1 MQYNKSNGFE
11 HLIIR
16 ANSELPMNEVI
27 LQQGDTN
34 IMSVGDISVIAGQPK
49 SRKTFL
55 VAAICAA
62 FLSDDGYLGLKTNN
76 KGKLLL
82 IDTEQSKPFVLTVVQ
97 RIYKILN
104 WDINDPHDSEITV
117 LTMRELNANE
127 RLKTMHEAICLYK
140 PKLIMLDGFAD
151 LLADT
156 NSLEESTEKVSK
168 LMLLSSKYNCH
179 ICSVLHTN
187 PGSEKMR
194 GHTGSELQ
202 RKSESVLLVTKSDD
216 VSTVSPQFCR
226 NLEFSKFS
234 FKVNSNGL
242 PVPCEYTLS
251 NEDSLQILFET
262 IFMSSPVLSYA
273 DLKKEIMTKKTI
285 QSTAAENWIRK
296 GKEKGILTK
305 DVNSFYSLKI
315 NED

>member
-1 MQYNKSNGFE
+1 
-11 HLIIR
+11 
-16 ANSELPMNEVI
+16 
-27 LQQGDTN
+27 
-34 IMSVGDISVIAGQPK
+34 
-49 SRKTFL
+49 
-55 VAAICAA
+55 
-62 FLSDDGYLGLKTNN
+62 
-76 KGKLLL
+76 
-82 IDTEQSKPFVLTVVQ
+82 
-97 RIYKILN
+97 
-104 WDINDPHDSEITV
+104 
-117 LTMRELNANE
+117 
-127 RLKTMHEAICLYK
+127 
-140 PKLIMLDGFAD
+140 
-151 LLADT
+151 
-156 NSLEESTEKVSK
+156 
-168 LMLLSSKYNCH
+168 MLLSSKYNCH